1 MKNLY
6 RTLIIASLGL
16 VLSACAGMQLDNA
29 KMAKSGGSAFDKG
42 LYTGYLGL
50 SSAEYK
56 EGDYKDSDE
65 FANRAIVAAGA
76 KKVGPEALKARN
88 LPKGKTAE
96 LANARKWMVDSFN
109 KGAKT
114 KAPKAAAEAQV
125 GFDCWMQEQEENFQ
139 PADIAA
145 CRKMFLAGMGKVE
158 AALAEPKMVKKP
170 TMKRPEVPT
179 IDGIY
184 VLFFDFDSSEL
195 TAESK
200 EVIRKAV
207 FDFHLATPGKVYLSG
222 HTDTVGAAAYNVD
235 LSERRLESVV
245 GAMTGSSVPGVTI
258 QTEAF
263 GETKPLVMT
272 GNGKR
277 EPKNRR
283 VEIIFE

>member
-1 MKNLY
+1 
-6 RTLIIASLGL
+6 
-16 VLSACAGMQLDNA
+16 
-29 KMAKSGGSAFDKG
+29 
-42 LYTGYLGL
+42 
-50 SSAEYK
+50 
-56 EGDYKDSDE
+56 
-65 FANRAIVAAGA
+65 
-76 KKVGPEALKARN
+76 
-88 LPKGKTAE
+88 
-96 LANARKWMVDSFN
+96 
-109 KGAKT
+109 
-114 KAPKAAAEAQV
+114 
-125 GFDCWMQEQEENFQ
+125 MQEQEENFQ

-184 VLFFDFDSSEL
+184 VLFFDFNSDEL
-195 TAESK
+195 SAESK

-245 GAMTGSSVPGVTI
+245 AAMTGSSVPGVTI

-263 GETKPLVMT
+263 GETKPLVMS